1 MRLNSS
7 RYTFISS
14 FTLITLMSL
23 LAGCACDF
31 LGLEHVVD
39 SKTPFEK
46 RADDDKKNNPYAR
59 GGESDTETAGNLKT
73 IYFDYKAV
81 TLNKDQQ
88 ANLDSNIE
96 ELIRNP
102 DITVTLSSHSD
113 SVGGPSYNEKLSS
126 ARARY
131 VVNYMIRKGI
141 ATNRLTVKIIG
152 VAEPIVSDNSHQIKS
167 YTQILAYKKFFN
179 KNRRINFI
187 IR

>member
-1 MRLNSS
+1 MRPKSS
-7 RYTFISS
+7 RIIFIAS
-14 FTLITLMSL
+14 FTLMSL
-23 LAGCACDF
+23 IAGCACDF

-46 RADDDKKNNPYAR
+46 RADDEKKNNPYAP
-59 GGESDTETAGNLKT
+59 GGESDSESAGNLKS

-81 TLNKDQQ
+81 TLNKLQL
-88 ANLDSNIE
+88 NVLDSNIE

-102 DITVTLSSHSD
+102 NITVTLSSHTD
-113 SVGGPSYNEKLSS
+113 SVGGPRYNEKLSS

-131 VVNYMIRKGI
+131 VVNYMIKKGI
-141 ATNRLTVKIIG
+141 AADRISIKIVG
-152 VAEPIVSDNSHQIKS
+152 MAEPIISDNSNQIKN
-167 YTQILAYKKFFN
+167 YTQILSYKKFFN